1 MKRRSLLVAPA
12 LLPALAYAQQTLPLV
27 GVLRVGSQKD
37 EQFVDIFKRDMT
49 RLGWDDGKNY
59 RIQVAFAEGDQSR
72 LASLS
77 AELVRAGPRVLVPFG
92 NTGVTAMQGATKEL
106 PIVGMSDDL
115 VAWKLVASMAR
126 PGGNTTGV
134 SILAHELDP
143 KRLEVLHE
151 IAPQA
156 RRVGVVFDEP
166 FLLPLELDR
175 LKEAAGKLGLEPVPV
190 PLQSPNDFAPAMAT
204 LAGAKVD
211 AVQFLASPMLNA
223 LRGRFID
230 EMTRLKLPAMHE
242 WPETVE
248 EGGLVSYGARIA
260 QCFRHVA
267 VLVNKV
273 LKGAKPADLPVEQ
286 PTTFVLAVNTG
297 AAKAIGL
304 TIPEAVL
311 LRADLVVD

>member
-1 MKRRSLLVAPA
+1 MKRRSFLAAPA
-12 LLPALAYAQQTLPLV
+12 LLPAIAHAQQQPLI
-27 GVLRVGSQKD
+27 GVLRVGSQRD
-37 EQFVDIFKRDMT
+37 DQFVDIFKRDMA
-49 RLGWDDGKNY
+49 RLGWEDGKNY

-72 LASLS
+72 LAPLA
-77 AELVRAGPRVLVPFG
+77 AELVKTGPRVLLPFG
-92 NTGVTAMQGATKEL
+92 NTAVTAMQAATKEL
-106 PIVGMSDDL
+106 PIVAMSDDL
-115 VAWKLVASMAR
+115 LASGLVASMAR

-134 SILAHELDP
+134 SIMAHELDP

-156 RRVGVVFDEP
+156 RRVGIVFDEP
-166 FLLPLELDR
+166 FLLAGEMDH
-175 LKEAAGKLGLEPVPV
+175 LKQAAGKLKLEPVPA

-204 LAGAKVD
+204 LTGAKVD

-223 LRGRFID
+223 LRGRFVD
-230 EMTRLKLPAMHE
+230 EMNRLKLPAIHE

-248 EGGLVSYGARIA
+248 EGGLVSYGPRIA
-260 QCFRHVA
+260 QCYRHVA
-267 VLVNKV
+267 VLTNKV

-286 PTTFVLAVNTG
+286 PTTFVLAINTG